1 MKTLLKQ
8 RFSLLAVFLLFASTS
23 VVAQQSDY
31 QIQQDFRAELSEL
44 TERVETA
51 VTTEELSE
59 IEAEIDRLEGQY
71 AEHTQIIN
79 SAIYPDTF
87 DGSLTRLRNAHT
99 AAMDDATI
107 IEELNERIDDLTAE
121 MDVFRNRMEEMN
133 VEMSS
138 LQDQLERAEANETR
152 QAALL
157 RQYRQNI
164 DQRNEFVSEFL
175 EELLSKY
182 QTMDR
187 TAQQE
192 IAEAAERLDD
202 NPLEMIQ
209 TIVIEYID
217 LADQATALETPDFV
231 AMRAQH
237 GYFVD
242 IWERIGER
250 LANTF
255 EPESP
260 VSAKEEVDDLLTA
273 WLLSVDNQLWNALD
287 SAFSQNGIELEPF
300 ASAEDFNTALN
311 SFVDNAYEIS
321 LERNSEEDHEIYRNF
336 SSFWNNTVKASWGDL
351 LVEGNVLSHTDIAA
365 IDLKIADWS
374 DASAPTSNLM
384 FILLLISIAIII
396 GLVILLITKTRK
408 APPKKIDK

>member
-44 TERVETA
+44 MERVETT

-59 IEAEIDRLEGQY
+59 LEAEIDRLEDQY
-71 AEHTQIIN
+71 AEHSQIIN
-79 SAIYPDTF
+79 AAIYPDTF
-87 DGSLTRLRNAHT
+87 NRALTRLKNAHT

-107 IEELNERIDDLTAE
+107 IEQLNQRIDEMTAE
-121 MDVFRNRMEEMN
+121 MDVFRDRMEEMN

-138 LQDQLERAEANETR
+138 LQGQLERAEANETR

-187 TAQQE
+187 ETQQE
-192 IAEAAERLDD
+192 IAETAERLDD

-217 LADQATALETPDFV
+217 LSDQATALETPDFV

-237 GYFVD
+237 GYFED

-255 EPESP
+255 EPDNP
-260 VSAKEEVDDLLTA
+260 VIAKEEIDDLLTA
-273 WLLSVDNQLWNALD
+273 WQLSVDNQLWDALD

-300 ASAEDFNTALN
+300 SSPEDFNTALN
-311 SFVDNAYEIS
+311 SYVDQAYEIS

-336 SSFWNNTVKASWGDL
+336 NSFWNNTVKASWGDL
-351 LVEGNVLSHTDIAA
+351 LVEGNVLSNSDIAA
-365 IDLKIADWS
+365 IDIKIADWS
-374 DASAPTSNLM
+374 GASAPTSNLM

-396 GLVILLITKTRK
+396 GLVILLITRTGKTP
-408 APPKKIDK
+408 AKK

>member
-31 QIQQDFRAELSEL
+31 EIQQDFRTELSEL
-44 TERVETA
+44 MDRVETA
-51 VTTEELSE
+51 VSSAELSE
-59 IEAEIDRLEGQY
+59 IEAEIDRLEAQY
-71 AEHTQIIN
+71 SEHSQIIN
-79 SAIYPDTF
+79 AAMYPDTF
-87 DGSLTRLRNAHT
+87 DRSLTRLKNAHT
-99 AAMDDATI
+99 AALDDATI
-107 IEELNERIDDLTAE
+107 IEQLNERIDEMTAE

-182 QTMDR
+182 QAMDR
-187 TAQQE
+187 TTQQE
-192 IAEAAERLDD
+192 IAEATERLDD

-209 TIVIEYID
+209 TIIIEYID

-237 GYFVD
+237 GYFAE

-255 EPESP
+255 DPENP
-260 VSAKEEVDDLLTA
+260 VTAKEEIDDLLAA
-273 WLLSVDNQLWNALD
+273 WQLSVDNQLWNALD
-287 SAFSQNGIELEPF
+287 TAFSQNGIELEPF
-300 ASAEDFNTALN
+300 TSPEDFNTALN
-311 SFVDNAYEIS
+311 SFIDQAYEIS
-321 LERNSEEDHEIYRNF
+321 LERNRDEDHEIYRNF
-336 SSFWNNTVKASWGDL
+336 SNFWNNTVKASWGDL

-396 GLVILLITKTRK
+396 GLVILLITRTGN
-408 APPKKIDK
+408 PPVKK

>member
-44 TERVETA
+44 MERVETT

-59 IEAEIDRLEGQY
+59 LEADIDRLEAEY
-71 AEHTQIIN
+71 AEHSRIIN
-79 SAIYPDTF
+79 AAIYPDTF
-87 DGSLTRLRNAHT
+87 DRALTRLKNAHT
-99 AAMDDATI
+99 AAVDDATI
-107 IEELNERIDDLTAE
+107 IEQLNQRIDE
-121 MDVFRNRMEEMN
+121 MTSELDVFRNRMEEMN
-133 VEMSS
+133 LDMVS

-157 RQYRQNI
+157 QQYRQNI
-164 DQRNEFVSEFL
+164 DQRNEFVAGFL

-187 TAQQE
+187 TTQQE
-192 IAEAAERLDD
+192 ITEAAERLDD

-217 LADQATALETPDFV
+217 LADQATALETPDFI

-237 GYFVD
+237 GNFKD
-242 IWERIGER
+242 IWDRIGER

-255 EPESP
+255 EPDNP
-260 VSAKEEVDDLLTA
+260 VIAKEEIDDLLTA
-273 WLLSVDNQLWNALD
+273 WLLSVDNQLWDALD

-300 ASAEDFNTALN
+300 SSPEDFNTALN
-311 SFVDNAYEIS
+311 SYVDQAYEIS

-336 SSFWNNTVKASWGDL
+336 NRFWNNTVKASWGDL
-351 LVEGNVLSHTDIAA
+351 LVEGKVLSHTDIAA
-365 IDLKIADWS
+365 IDIKIADWS

-396 GLVILLITKTRK
+396 GLVILLITRTGKTP
-408 APPKKIDK
+408 AKK

>member
-187 TAQQE
+187 TTQQE

>member
-44 TERVETA
+44 MERVESAVSTA
-51 VTTEELSE
+51 ELSE
-59 IEAEIDRLEGQY
+59 LEAEIDRFETQY
-71 AEHTQIIN
+71 AEHSQIIN

-87 DGSLTRLRNAHT
+87 NGSLTRLKNAHS
-99 AAMDDATI
+99 AAMDDASI
-107 IEELNERIDDLTAE
+107 IEQLNQRIDELTAE
-121 MDVFRNRMEEMN
+121 MDVFRDRMEEMN

-138 LQDQLERAEANETR
+138 LQNQLERAEANETR

-164 DQRNEFVSEFL
+164 DQRNEFGSEFL

-187 TAQQE
+187 TTQQE

-217 LADQATALETPDFV
+217 LADQETALETPDFV

-237 GYFVD
+237 GYFED
-242 IWERIGER
+242 IWGRIGER

-255 EPESP
+255 EPENP
-260 VSAKEEVDDLLTA
+260 VTAKEEIDDLLTA
-273 WLLSVDNQLWNALD
+273 WLLSVDNQLWNALE

-300 ASAEDFNTALN
+300 ASADDFNTALN
-311 SFVDNAYEIS
+311 SYVDNAYEIS

-336 SSFWNNTVKASWGDL
+336 SNFWNNTVKASWGEL

-396 GLVILLITKTRK
+396 GLVILLITKTGK
-408 APPKKIDK
+408 APAKK

>member
-71 AEHTQIIN
+71 AEHSQIIN

-187 TAQQE
+187 TTQQE